1 MGDEF
6 VAMGERV
13 ETLLLPLAL
22 PPVVAVVS
30 LASATLLMAWYS
42 SGAANCGLKFA
53 TVIAAVELL
62 LSDVSSGM
70 PLQYDTCGCAGRCD
84 SEALSLPV
92 SDERELFIIVYVGV
106 YGGGSSNCCSC
117 LPVSS
122 VAVGDVIAGA
132 LSVGDN

>member
-13 ETLLLPLAL
+13 ETLLFPLAL

-53 TVIAAVELL
+53 TVTAAVELL
-62 LSDVSSGM
+62 LRDVSSGM
-70 PLQYDTCGCAGRCD
+70 PLQYDTCGCACRC
-84 SEALSLPV
+84 
-92 SDERELFIIVYVGV
+92 
-106 YGGGSSNCCSC
+106 
-117 LPVSS
+117 
-122 VAVGDVIAGA
+122 
-132 LSVGDN
+132 

>member
-53 TVIAAVELL
+53 TVTAAVELL
-62 LSDVSSGM
+62 LRDVSSGM
-70 PLQYDTCGCAGRCD
+70 PLQYDTCGCAGRC
-84 SEALSLPV
+84 
-92 SDERELFIIVYVGV
+92 
-106 YGGGSSNCCSC
+106 
-117 LPVSS
+117 
-122 VAVGDVIAGA
+122 
-132 LSVGDN
+132 